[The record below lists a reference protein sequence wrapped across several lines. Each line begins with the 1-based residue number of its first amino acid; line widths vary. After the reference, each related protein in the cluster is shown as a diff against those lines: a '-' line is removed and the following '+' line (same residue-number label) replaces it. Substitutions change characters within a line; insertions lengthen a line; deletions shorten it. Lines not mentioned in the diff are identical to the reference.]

1 MDLMNAI
8 RSCLCGSTDVATL
21 PLRLTGP
28 SIIDKKPSFDSLPP
42 HATKPAIYT
51 AEEIAANVVTILRCA
66 EKQGPVLAKQVDDT
80 VGAEGWTEWL
90 AENILKSLEIALK
103 EGREKMGPAL
113 AQAYSSAVEIAEEEF
128 YDLFEYVKDH
138 PLEVAATVVIS
149 ILAFGVLVA
158 LMPWVLELLGFGE
171 LGPIEG
177 EIQLSFQ

>member
-1 MDLMNAI
+1 
-8 RSCLCGSTDVATL
+8 
-21 PLRLTGP
+21 
-28 SIIDKKPSFDSLPP
+28 
-42 HATKPAIYT
+42 
-51 AEEIAANVVTILRCA
+51 
-66 EKQGPVLAKQVDDT
+66 
-80 VGAEGWTEWL
+80 
-90 AENILKSLEIALK
+90 
-103 EGREKMGPAL
+103 MGPAL